1 MLFTIHCIDKPGMV
15 ETRKEIMPAH
25 VEYLG
30 TKPIKLVMS
39 GPLVSDDAETIVG
52 SFYIVEAED
61 RAAVETFQRNDPL
74 VKAEIWDTVD
84 VRAFI
89 MRVDNRD

>member
-1 MLFTIHCIDKPGMV
+1 MLFTIYCIDKPGMV

-30 TKPIKLVMS
+30 TDPIKLMMS
-39 GPLVSDDAETIVG
+39 GPLVTDDAETIVG
-52 SFYIVEAED
+52 SFYIVEADD
-61 RAAVETFQRNDPL
+61 RAAVEAFQRNDPL
-74 VKAEIWDTVD
+74 VKAGIWDTVE

-89 MRVDNRD
+89 KRVDNRD